1 MLFEFNALTTLV
13 IAIVVL
19 LIGRALI
26 AKVDFLRRY
35 SIPEPVVGGLLAAL
49 LMTVLRFGADT
60 QISLDL
66 SLQTPMMLAFFA
78 TIGLGA
84 DIRTLLKGGR
94 KLVLFWMLLT
104 GMLVLQ
110 NVAGLAA
117 AWAMDL
123 HPLVGLLT
131 GSITLLGGHGTG
143 AAYATRFADVDNLQG
158 AMELAM
164 ACATFGLVLGGLLGG
179 PVAQRLIKRH
189 QLAPEGGGRTTL
201 PAQGLC
207 GKAESPAP
215 TSKVGALI
223 TQSVFIESLLL
234 IIFCVLCGSWLSD
247 VTQNKFL
254 TLPAFVWTLFTGVI
268 VRNGLTLTGWR
279 KVDDDAVALLGA
291 VSLSLFLAMA
301 LISLRLWELVSL
313 ALPIFAILAL
323 QTAIAAVYI
332 TFLTY
337 RVMGANYDAAV
348 MAAGHCGL
356 ALGATPTAIANMQ
369 AITAKYGPSPQAFLI
384 IPIVGAFLIDIT
396 NALFLQG
403 FLALPIFGF

>member
-1 MLFEFNALTTLV
+1 MQFEFDAMTTLV

-19 LIGRALI
+19 LIGRAII

-49 LMTVLRFGADT
+49 AATALKFGADV

-66 SLQTPMMLAFFA
+66 SLQAPMMLAFFA
-78 TIGLGA
+78 TVGLSA

-94 KLVLFWMLLT
+94 KLVLFWLLLT
-104 GMLVLQ
+104 GMLILQ
-110 NVAGLAA
+110 DIAGLLA
-117 AWAMDL
+117 AWSMDL
-123 HPLVGLLT
+123 HPLVGLLA
-131 GSITLLGGHGTG
+131 GSITLMGGHGTG
-143 AAYATRFADVDNLQG
+143 AAYAVRFTEVHNLQG

-179 PVAQRLIKRH
+179 PVTQRLIKRH
-189 QLAPEGGGRTTL
+189 KLVTPMDTSRKAGGAGVAVSSPEPSDTSVSL
-201 PAQGLC
+201 
-207 GKAESPAP
+207 SPSA
-215 TSKVGALI
+215 
-223 TQSVFIESLLL
+223 FIESLLL
-234 IIFCVLCGSWLSD
+234 IVFCVLCGRWLGE
-247 VTQNKFL
+247 VTQNVYV
-254 TLPAFVWTLFTGVI
+254 TLPAFVWTLFTGVL

-279 KVDDDAVALLGA
+279 KVDDNAVALLGG
-291 VSLSLFLAMA
+291 VSLSLFLSMA

-313 ALPIFAILAL
+313 AMPILVILAL

-332 TFLTY
+332 TYLTY
-337 RVMGANYDAAV
+337 RVMGSNYDAAV

-369 AITAKYGPSPQAFLI
+369 AITGKYGPSPQAFLI

>member
-1 MLFEFNALTTLV
+1 MLFEFDAMATLV

-19 LIGRALI
+19 LVGRVI
-26 AKVDFLRRY
+26 ISRVGFLQRY
-35 SIPEPVVGGLLAAL
+35 SIPEPVVGGLLAAVAA
-49 LMTVLRFGADT
+49 TALRFGADI

-66 SLQTPMMLAFFA
+66 SLQAPMMLAFFA
-78 TIGLGA
+78 TVGLGA
-84 DIRTLLKGGR
+84 DVRTLLKGGR
-94 KLVLFWMLLT
+94 KLLLFWLLLT
-104 GMLVLQ
+104 GMLILQ
-110 NVAGLAA
+110 DVAGLAA

-123 HPLVGLLT
+123 HPLVGLLA
-131 GSITLLGGHGTG
+131 GSITLMGGHGTG
-143 AAYATRFADVDNLQG
+143 AAYAVRFTEMHNLQG

-179 PVAQRLIKRH
+179 PVTQRLIKRH
-189 QLAPEGGGRTTL
+189 NLVPSGAGSSPSAPSVGIKDQADTSSSGS
-201 PAQGLC
+201 
-207 GKAESPAP
+207 SPVSLSP
-215 TSKVGALI
+215 SG
-223 TQSVFIESLLL
+223 FIESLLL
-234 IIFCVLCGSWLSD
+234 IALCVLSGRWLSEI
-247 VTQNKFL
+247 TQNAYV
-254 TLPAFVWTLFTGVI
+254 TLPAFVWTLFTGVLI
-268 VRNGLTLTGWR
+268 RNGLTLTGWR
-279 KVDDDAVALLGA
+279 KVDDNTVALLGG
-291 VSLSLFLAMA
+291 VSLSLFLSMA

-313 ALPIFAILAL
+313 AVPILVILAL

-332 TFLTY
+332 SYLTF
-337 RVMGANYDAAV
+337 RVMGSDYDAAV

>member
-1 MLFEFNALTTLV
+1 MQFEFDAMTTLV

-19 LIGRALI
+19 LIGRAVI
-26 AKVDFLRRY
+26 AKVDFLKRY
-35 SIPEPVVGGLLAAL
+35 SIPEPVVGGLLAAFAA
-49 LMTVLRFGADT
+49 TALRFGADV

-66 SLQTPMMLAFFA
+66 SLQAPLMLAFFA
-78 TIGLGA
+78 TVGLGA

-94 KLVLFWMLLT
+94 KLVLFWLLLT

-110 NVAGLAA
+110 DVAGLIA

-123 HPLVGLLT
+123 HPLVGLLA
-131 GSITLLGGHGTG
+131 GSITLMGGHGTG
-143 AAYATRFADVDNLQG
+143 AAYAVRFTEIHNLQG

-179 PVAQRLIKRH
+179 PVTQRLIKRH
-189 QLAPEGGGRTTL
+189 NLAQPIGASKKTSGQGGVSEAADSGGGSSSL
-201 PAQGLC
+201 
-207 GKAESPAP
+207 SPN
-215 TSKVGALI
+215 S
-223 TQSVFIESLLL
+223 FIENLLL
-234 IIFCVLCGSWLSD
+234 IGVCVLAGQWLAEA
-247 VTQNKFL
+247 TQNVYV
-254 TLPAFVWTLFTGVI
+254 TLPAFVWTLFTGVLI
-268 VRNGLTLTGWR
+268 RNGLTLTGWR
-279 KVDDDAVALLGA
+279 KVDDGAVSLLGG
-291 VSLSLFLAMA
+291 VSLSLFLSMA

-313 ALPIFAILAL
+313 AMPILIILAI

-332 TFLTY
+332 TYLTF
-337 RVMGANYDAAV
+337 RVMGSNYDAAV
-348 MAAGHCGL
+348 ISAGHCGL